1 MGPTSALVLFAV
13 IWFMVLLIVAP
24 FRVST
29 QGDRGEI
36 VPGTHA
42 GAPEV
47 HHLKKKMWITTGIA
61 LVLWLIISGIIL
73 SEVISVR
80 DLDWFGRMDPV
91 APAGGTGG

>member
-24 FRVST
+24 FRIST

-47 HHLKKKMWITTGIA
+47 HHLKKKMWITTGISV
-61 LVLWLIISGIIL
+61 VLWLIIAGIIL
-73 SEVISVR
+73 SGWISVR
-80 DLDWFGRMDPV
+80 DIDWFHRMGP
-91 APAGGTGG
+91 PSELSTGS